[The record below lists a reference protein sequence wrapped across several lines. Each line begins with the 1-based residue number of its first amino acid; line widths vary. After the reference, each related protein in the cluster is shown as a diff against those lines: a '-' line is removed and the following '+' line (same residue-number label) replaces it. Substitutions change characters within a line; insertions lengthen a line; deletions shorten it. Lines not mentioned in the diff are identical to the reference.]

1 MANPKLASA
10 SAQTQRG
17 TAFTKTALLAVFV
30 IFMSIP
36 ILNLL
41 FGMGFI
47 IWFGVNIFARS
58 AQRGIDFLWLFVGV
72 VICLIGIALPAITDH
87 NNTSYAAC
95 WFGSVVLNIF
105 VGVFIAG
112 NRLGHLLQAD
122 PAPDQNAS

>member
-10 SAQTQRG
+10 NAQIQRG
-17 TAFTKTALLAVFV
+17 TAFTKTALLAVFI

-47 IWFGVNIFARS
+47 IWFSVNIFARS
-58 AQRGIDFLWLFVGV
+58 AQRGIDFLWLFVGAV
-72 VICLIGIALPAITDH
+72 VCLIGIALPVFTDSNH
-87 NNTSYAAC
+87 TSYATC
-95 WFGSVVLNIF
+95 WFGGVILNVL

-112 NRLGHLLQAD
+112 GRLGHLLQAD

>member
-10 SAQTQRG
+10 SDQTKRG
-17 TAFTKTALLAVFV
+17 TAFTKTALVIMFV
-30 IFMSIP
+30 LFMSIP

-47 IWFGVNIFARS
+47 IWYSVNIFARS

-105 VGVFIAG
+105 VGVFVAG

-122 PAPDQNAS
+122 PTTDQDAP

>member
-10 SAQTQRG
+10 NTQIKRG

-47 IWFGVNIFARS
+47 IWFSVNIFARS
-58 AQRGIDFLWLFVGV
+58 AQRGLDFLWLFIGA
-72 VICLIGIALPAITDH
+72 VICLVGIALPVFTDSNH
-87 NNTSYAAC
+87 TSYATC
-95 WFGSVVLNIF
+95 WFGGVILNVL

-112 NRLGHLLQAD
+112 GRLGHLLQAD
-122 PAPDQNAS
+122 PTPDDAAP